1 MEFSMI
7 NKKHCLKLCLM
18 SDMHGDL
25 PVFDEKVDVV
35 GIAGDIVPLEV
46 QNDTVKSIVWFT
58 RKFVPW
64 AESLN
69 CQKVLLVGGN
79 HDRFLQRIV
88 SDCFENITFKDD
100 KDYIEYSSAEL
111 IKSKLILP
119 KKIVYLQD
127 TVYFFNHVKFYGTPW
142 CPDLPNWAFYKSSS
156 DLEKVF
162 NKIPD
167 DCDVLITH
175 APGTENDMGTSMWN
189 PAMPMYG
196 CRELT
201 EKVKRSGIK
210 LWAAGHVHT
219 GNHKVGLL
227 SNGVT
232 QIVNVSLKDEDYRVK
247 FEPLVIE
254 I

>member
-1 MEFSMI
+1 
-7 NKKHCLKLCLM
+7 M

-46 QNDTVKSIVWFT
+46 QNDTVKSVVWFT

-64 AESLN
+64 AENLN

-79 HDRFLQRIV
+79 HDFFLQRIV
-88 SDCFENITFKDD
+88 SDYFKNSTFKDD
-100 KDYIEYSSAEL
+100 KDYIESSSAEL

-127 TVYFFNHVKFYGTPW
+127 TVYSFNHVKFYGTPW
-142 CPDLPNWAFYKSSS
+142 CPDLQNWAFYKSHS

-189 PAMPMYG
+189 PGMPMYG
-196 CRELT
+196 CHELT
-201 EKVKRSGIK
+201 DKVKESNIK
-210 LWAAGHVHT
+210 LWVAGHVHT
-219 GNHKVGLL
+219 GNHKPSLL
-227 SNGVT
+227 SNGRT
-232 QIVNVSLKDEDYRVK
+232 KIVNVSLKDENYKVS